1 MYSGRKVAP
10 VTALTCGSVSENI
23 TWCTVGA
30 RWPLLHHRP
39 VALLVG
45 ALPGVQWVAPVTAP
59 SCGSVSGG
67 STWCTGGAR
76 WPLLHH
82 RPVALLVG
90 ALPGVQWAQGGPCY
104 STDLWLC

>member
-10 VTALTCGSVSENI
+10 VTAPTCGSVSGSI

-30 RWPLLHHRP
+30 KWPLLHHQP

-59 SCGSVSGG
+59 TCGSVSGG

-76 WPLLHH
+76 WPLLQH
-82 RPVALLVG
+82 RHVALLVG

-104 STDLWLC
+104 TTDLWLC